1 MKLIVEHIEDIE
13 LLTEEKD
20 GKEYTYIQGV
30 FLQGDIKNRNGRVYP
45 MPVLQRE
52 VTNYT
57 ENFVNKSRALGELGH
72 PDGPTI
78 NLDRVS
84 HKIVELYQDG
94 SNYIG
99 KAKLLE
105 TPMGSIAKNLL
116 REGVQLGVSSRGVGS
131 LESKDGSNYVRDDFM
146 LTTAADIVADP
157 SAPDAFV
164 NGIMEGKE
172 WVWNNGI
179 LKEYRVSEYKQYIS
193 EATDLSNISDGHYE
207 FLISS
212 NCLEHSANPLKAILE
227 WRTVLKEKGI
237 LILVVPK
244 KDLNFDHTRRDTE
257 FNALLIPQTSLAVKS
272 PFSFPKR

>member
-1 MKLIVEHIEDIE
+1 MKLIVEHIEDIK

-52 VTNYT
+52 VTNYN
-57 ENFVNKSRALGELGH
+57 ENFVQKSRALGELGH

-94 SNYIG
+94 SNYVG

-105 TPMGSIAKNLL
+105 TPMGQIAKNLL

-131 LESKDGSNYVRDDFM
+131 LESKGGSNYVRDDFM

-172 WVWNNGI
+172 WVWNNGAF
-179 LKEYRVSEYKQYIS
+179 KEAELQQAKEDLERVSRGELEGKILES
-193 EATDLSNISDGHYE
+193 FERLLSN
-207 FLISS
+207 L
-212 NCLEHSANPLKAILE
+212 
-227 WRTVLKEKGI
+227 
-237 LILVVPK
+237 
-244 KDLNFDHTRRDTE
+244 
-257 FNALLIPQTSLAVKS
+257 
-272 PFSFPKR
+272 